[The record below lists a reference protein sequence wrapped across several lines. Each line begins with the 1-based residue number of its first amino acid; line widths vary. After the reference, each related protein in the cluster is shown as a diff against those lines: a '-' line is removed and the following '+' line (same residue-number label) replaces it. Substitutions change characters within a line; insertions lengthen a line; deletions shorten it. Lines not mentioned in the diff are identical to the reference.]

1 MCGNG
6 NLQAPVL
13 FFLPSGRLFL
23 WLPEVPDSHPPLSIQ
38 RRFRCNPPAHFLSFP
53 NGNTRNAPD
62 SFPLP
67 LCKNSADKVLHTEN
81 DLLTKKKSLKA
92 RLPPKRKRSELS
104 KPDYPISSDSMNL
117 QQYKTSTQ
125 HSILHSVPLTHIRKN
140 VLSGKKHTERK
151 LLQSSKPYT
160 TK

>member
-6 NLQAPVL
+6 NLQA
-13 FFLPSGRLFL
+13 
-23 WLPEVPDSHPPLSIQ
+23 
-38 RRFRCNPPAHFLSFP
+38 PAHFLSFP

-67 LCKNSADKVLHTEN
+67 LCKNTADKVLHTEN
-81 DLLTKKKSLKA
+81 DLLTKKKELESKIATKEEEIRTLKA

>member
-1 MCGNG
+1 MII
-6 NLQAPVL
+6 LVMHPIL
-13 FFLPSGRLFL
+13 FHYFS
-23 WLPEVPDSHPPLSIQ
+23 VKIPLVE
-38 RRFRCNPPAHFLSFP
+38 FP
-53 NGNTRNAPD
+53 ILKTIY
-62 SFPLP
+62 
-67 LCKNSADKVLHTEN
+67 
-81 DLLTKKKSLKA
+81 LLRKKSLKA

-117 QQYKTSTQ
+117 QQYNTSTQ

>member
-6 NLQAPVL
+6 NLQSPVL

-67 LCKNSADKVLHTEN
+67 LCKNTADKVLHTEN
-81 DLLTKKKSLKA
+81 DLLTKKKELESKIATKEEEIRTLKA
-92 RLPPKRKRSELS
+92 RLSNIVREHEFATVQDFYTAFYTAQRAFDAYQKERSKWEEA
-104 KPDYPISSDSMNL
+104 Y
-117 QQYKTSTQ
+117 
-125 HSILHSVPLTHIRKN
+125 
-140 VLSGKKHTERK
+140 GE
-151 LLQSSKPYT
+151 
-160 TK
+160 

>member
-1 MCGNG
+1 MMVLTSDCPSSSCTSLGEPRWIRSLSCRYALMCGNG
-6 NLQAPVL
+6 NLQSPVL

-67 LCKNSADKVLHTEN
+67 LCKNTADKVLHTEN
-81 DLLTKKKSLKA
+81 DLLTKKK
-92 RLPPKRKRSELS
+92 ELES
-104 KPDYPISSDSMNL
+104 KIA
-117 QQYKTSTQ
+117 
-125 HSILHSVPLTHIRKN
+125 
-140 VLSGKKHTERK
+140 
-151 LLQSSKPYT
+151 
-160 TK
+160 TKEEEL

>member
-1 MCGNG
+1 MDWIQQWQSKLNKQNG
-6 NLQAPVL
+6 VAPLVRTGGSRHTGL
-13 FFLPSGRLFL
+13 AALPYRN
-23 WLPEVPDSHPPLSIQ
+23 IQ
-38 RRFRCNPPAHFLSFP
+38 
-53 NGNTRNAPD
+53 
-62 SFPLP
+62 
-67 LCKNSADKVLHTEN
+67 
-81 DLLTKKKSLKA
+81 
-92 RLPPKRKRSELS
+92 SE
-104 KPDYPISSDSMNL
+104 SMNL

>member
-6 NLQAPVL
+6 NLQA
-13 FFLPSGRLFL
+13 
-23 WLPEVPDSHPPLSIQ
+23 
-38 RRFRCNPPAHFLSFP
+38 PAHFLSFP

-81 DLLTKKKSLKA
+81 DLLTKKKELESKIATKEEEIRTLKA
-92 RLPPKRKRSELS
+92 RLSNIVRQHEFATV
-104 KPDYPISSDSMNL
+104 
-117 QQYKTSTQ
+117 KTSTQ

>member
-1 MCGNG
+1 MWKWKPSSSGT
-6 NLQAPVL
+6 
-13 FFLPSGRLFL
+13 FLPAVRQAVSMVAGSSRQPSTLKHIFCHSQMVILVMHPILFHYL
-23 WLPEVPDSHPPLSIQ
+23 SVKIPLIKFSI
-38 RRFRCNPPAHFLSFP
+38 LK
-53 NGNTRNAPD
+53 TIY
-62 SFPLP
+62 
-67 LCKNSADKVLHTEN
+67 
-81 DLLTKKKSLKA
+81 LLRKKSLKA